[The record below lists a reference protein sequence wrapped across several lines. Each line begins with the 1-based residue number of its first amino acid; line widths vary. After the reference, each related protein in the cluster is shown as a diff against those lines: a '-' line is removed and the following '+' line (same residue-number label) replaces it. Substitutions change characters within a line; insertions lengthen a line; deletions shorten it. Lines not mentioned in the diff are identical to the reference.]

1 MALWI
6 VTGGASGIGL
16 QIARDLA
23 GQGRDVLVWDLKP
36 PPADAGLEHEI
47 LDLTRTEAIVG
58 AAARIARPVA
68 CFVHSAGVF
77 LQTSVAHDDVADAM
91 LKSFRIH
98 ALAFVTAVHELLDKF
113 AVDGAAA
120 IAITSAAMDVV
131 YPATLAYGASKAAL
145 HRSITQLAVELGP
158 RGIRVN
164 GVAPGAI
171 ATAMTRHLWQDPE
184 FSAERSRH
192 IPLGHQA
199 EANAVSRAVQFL
211 GSGDAAYITGEVLW
225 VDGGVRHGI
234 FNTTVREFV
243 DSAGKRP

>member
-23 GQGRDVLVWDLKP
+23 ERGSEVLVWDIMP
-36 PPADAGLEHEI
+36 PPADSGLEHAI
-47 LDLTRTEAIVG
+47 LDLTQVEFILQ
-58 AAARIARPVA
+58 AAAAIQRPVQ
-68 CFVHSAGVF
+68 CFVHCAGVF
-77 LQTSVAHDDVADAM
+77 LQTSVAHEDVAEAM
-91 LKSFRIH
+91 LRSFQIH
-98 ALAFVTAVHELLDKF
+98 ALAFVTAVHALLDRF
-113 AVDGAAA
+113 AGEGASA

-145 HRSITQLAVELGP
+145 QRSIIQLAVELGP

-171 ATAMTRHLWQDPE
+171 ATPMTRHLWQDPA
-184 FSAERSRH
+184 FAAERSRH

-199 EANAVSRAVQFL
+199 EADAVSRAVQFL
-211 GSGDAAYITGEVLW
+211 GSAEAGYVTGEILW

-234 FNTTVREFV
+234 FNKTVHEFV
-243 DSAGKRP
+243 DSARSRK